1 MAALSPFPSNK
12 LHGRAALHMAG
23 ATAPRLRAP
32 RVAFVRSNVGGSA
45 PFGRSLPFASL
56 GARVR
61 FGLLLREVLARSLR
75 RVGRDCPRR
84 VLHFVRASEVRAKV
98 RPQTLRVNPE
108 FVRERLRRNVL
119 RHIRHSIHLLRSI
132 AYHRGHTIS
141 NERTYRKRTNVR
153 IRTFYNT
160 LTFVR
165 TNVRTNTRSYDY
177 PPQGGSMGFSG
188 VGKKSTSSAHFLAL
202 FHPSTLEGR

>member
-1 MAALSPFPSNK
+1 MAEPWLFQSNK
-12 LHGRAALHMAG
+12 LYGRTALHMAG

-56 GARVR
+56 GARG
-61 FGLLLREVLARSLR
+61 FGLLLREVFACSLR
-75 RVGRDCPRR
+75 RVRRNRPRS
-84 VLHFVRASEVRAKV
+84 VFHFVRTREVRAKV
-98 RPQTLRVNPE
+98 RAQTLRVDPE

-119 RHIRHSIHLLRSI
+119 RHVRHFPSLRSI
-132 AYHRGHTIS
+132 AYHHGHTVA
-141 NERTYRKRTNVR
+141 NVRTHRKRTHVR